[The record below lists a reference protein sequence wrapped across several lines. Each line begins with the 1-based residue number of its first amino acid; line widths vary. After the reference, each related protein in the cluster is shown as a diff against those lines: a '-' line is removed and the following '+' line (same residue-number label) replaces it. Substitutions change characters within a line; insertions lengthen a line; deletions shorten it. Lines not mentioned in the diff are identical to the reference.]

1 MNYWKRK
8 TLTLSVFKYS
18 SDIFQFE
25 YKLLN
30 VSISVYSIL
39 MLLTTYLGILTV
51 SVYSSEYSVLNMST
65 YI

>member
-1 MNYWKRK
+1 M
-8 TLTLSVFKYS
+8 
-18 SDIFQFE
+18 FQFE

-39 MLLTTYLGILTV
+39 MLLTTYLGILIV